1 MSNQKKRELA
11 SYMRLINSQSDY
23 GAWIGDI
30 FIGIGLG
37 VLACIINIFFIDVMC
52 GGEVSNGIFL
62 LLAIVWPI
70 VLAVGWPLWNVIT
83 QNRSIR
89 RVRKGLE
96 LCIEHATTNE
106 QLIESDRYFLRLLR

>member
-11 SYMRLINSQSDY
+11 AYKRFINPERDNEDLIAPY
-23 GAWIGDI
+23 I
-30 FIGIGLG
+30 FFGFGLG
-37 VLACIINIFFIDVMC
+37 FLVCFINTFFFAVMC
-52 GGEVSNGIFL
+52 SGEVSNGIFL
-62 LLAIVWPI
+62 L
-70 VLAVGWPLWNVIT
+70 LWNVIT